1 MTPAREPAPRWE
13 EPVATEGG
21 FAAWLRSPAPTEL
34 AAGAGALFVHGAVT
48 HDAGEIAGLELTA
61 GGVAVEPMAW
71 RMPSPGLGAERPG
84 LRGGDRAIFWGIVAI
99 PAFTGSVE
107 LGLRARGPGG
117 ETAALTLATIAA
129 APAPAPASAPAAGPE
144 TVAICMATYE
154 PSAELLERQLDSL
167 RAQTHG
173 DWICLISDD
182 GSSPEAF
189 AALERHAGADPRFHL
204 SRAPARLGAY
214 GNFARALGLAPPAA
228 GYVALADQDDRWHP
242 EKLAT
247 LLGALGEAELA
258 FSDMRLTR
266 PDGTVL
272 SDTYWTSRQPNHG
285 NFASL
290 LLGNSVSGAASLFRR
305 RLLERAL
312 PLPPRIGNLYHDH
325 WLALVAAAHGP
336 IAYVD
341 RPLYDYV
348 QHPRAV
354 IGHAGANRPPE
365 GGPLRRLAALRGRER
380 GRLRGEW
387 RRIYFAEYC
396 RMALTAVALRE
407 RFGPALDRRRR
418 RALNLALA
426 LDRSPTALAWLTGRQ
441 LRRLRRDDSGGAEA
455 GMLRGLLWRRA
466 IERRHT
472 GDPLD
477 DADLPAA
484 VVGID
489 PTFPD

>member
-21 FAAWLRSPAPTEL
+21 FAAWLRSPAPAEL
-34 AAGAGALFVHGAVT
+34 GPGAGALFVHGAVA
-48 HDAGEIAGLELTA
+48 HEAGEIAALELTA
-61 GGVAVEPMAW
+61 GGTAVEPMAW
-71 RMPSPGLGAERPG
+71 RMPSPGLAAERPG
-84 LRGGDRAIFWGIVAI
+84 LRGGDRAIFWGIV
-99 PAFTGSVE
+99 PVPEFTGTLE
-107 LGLRARGPGG
+107 LGLRVVGRGGQR
-117 ETAALTLATIAA
+117 AALTLAAIRA
-129 APAPAPASAPAAGPE
+129 APAPTPAGAPQVGPH
-144 TVAICMATYE
+144 TVAICMATFE
-154 PSAELLERQLDSL
+154 PAADLLERQLDSL
-167 RAQTHG
+167 RAQTHE
-173 DWICLISDD
+173 DWICVISDD
-182 GSSPEAF
+182 GSGPEAF
-189 AALERHAGADPRFHL
+189 AALERLAGADPRFHL

-214 GNFARALGLAPPAA
+214 ENFARALGLAPPGA
-228 GYVALADQDDRWHP
+228 GYVALADQDDRWRP

-247 LLGALGEAELA
+247 LIGALGDAELA

-272 SDTYWTSRQPNHG
+272 SDTYWTTRRPNHD

-290 LLGNSVSGAASLFRR
+290 LLGNSVTGAASLFRR
-305 RLLERAL
+305 RLLDRAL

-348 QHPRAV
+348 QHPSAV

-365 GGPLRRLAALRGRER
+365 GGPLRRLIALRGRER

-418 RALNLALA
+418 RALSLALG
-426 LDRSPTALAWLTGRQ
+426 LDRSTTALAWLTGRQ
-441 LRRLRRDDSGGAEA
+441 LRRLRHDDSGGSEA

-466 IERRHT
+466 IARRRA

-484 VVGID
+484 VAAID